1 MITKSPNY
9 WQNKIAAW
17 MNESPIKV
25 FDLKNRDKNAEEI
38 IDFFNFLQ
46 FTVDKKK
53 VDQAAYIASGLT
65 RAALPYDDSEIKEI
79 TLKHPLVTGS
89 EIKSK
94 IQNVNVG
101 NLKIYL
107 EKKRQK
113 QFLTIYFSHLINNYE
128 KTI

>member
-94 IQNVNVG
+94 IQ
-101 NLKIYL
+101 IYL
-107 EKKRQK
+107 EKMQYFEKLYLI
-113 QFLTIYFSHLINNYE
+113 FLHPLFLSIN
-128 KTI
+128 